1 MPSKAQRAA
10 ARQAKLRQKK
20 KRGKGSSQVFD
31 AGPTESTQSVQEP
44 VAEVEAEAQ
53 AETAPVPTAA
63 PAPDRA
69 SARASRRSR
78 QPAVAEVAPSYGYLG
93 SEVRRIGVIAVG
105 IAAIIFAL
113 TFVMGT

>member
-20 KRGKGSSQVFD
+20 KRGKGRSQVFD
-31 AGPTESTQSVQEP
+31 AGPAESTQVVQEP

-63 PAPDRA
+63 PAP
-69 SARASRRSR
+69 ARASRRSR
-78 QPAVAEVAPSYGYLG
+78 QPTVAEVAPSYGYLG
-93 SEVRRIGVIAVG
+93 GEVRRIGVIAVG

>member
-31 AGPTESTQSVQEP
+31 PGPAESKRLAEKP
-44 VAEVEAEAQ
+44 VAEVEAEPQTEVA
-53 AETAPVPTAA
+53 ASPAVAA
-63 PAPDRA
+63 PAP
-69 SARASRRSR
+69 ARASRRSR
-78 QPAVAEVAPSYGYLG
+78 QPAVPEAAPVYTYLG
-93 SEVRRIGVIAVG
+93 GEVRRIGVITVG

-113 TFVMGT
+113 TFVMGA